1 MTSWEKKVRESV
13 RGGESKEG
21 KERKGRERGSE
32 ERRGEWKR
40 VRIRMMTN
48 NRIRR

>member
-21 KERKGRERGSE
+21 KERRVE
-32 ERRGEWKR
+32 ESK
-40 VRIRMMTN
+40 N
-48 NRIRR
+48 KNDDKQ